1 MSAEAHRKFA
11 CFGGR
16 AGVHIRGVETGAA
29 EEAADR
35 ARERLLDAHR
45 KLSRFDPDSEL
56 SRLNR
61 DPRAAVPATALLLAL
76 AAAVA
81 EAGGRSDGLVDATM
95 LAGIERAGYRESLG
109 EQRPV
114 PLAEALAGHG
124 GRAPA
129 SPDPAARW
137 RSVGADPEAGRVLRP
152 PGVGID
158 SGGIAK
164 GLVADLVAAELGA
177 ARAYAIDC
185 CGDIRIGG
193 SAGQPRRVAV
203 DDPFGGGPLGELRV
217 ADGAVATSGISRR
230 CWVGPDGAVAHHIL
244 DPGSGRPAFTGL
256 VQVTALAPSALLAE
270 VYAKAALLAGPEA
283 GARRL
288 PHGGVLVHD
297 DGSAEFVGI
306 DGEAAAIAVAA

>member
-1 MSAEAHRKFA
+1 MSAEAHRDFA

-16 AGVHIRGVETGAA
+16 ATVHIRGETTQSG
-29 EEAADR
+29 EEAVDR
-35 ARERLLDAHR
+35 ARERLLDAHQR
-45 KLSRFDPDSEL
+45 LTRFSEDSEL
-56 SRLNR
+56 TLLNR
-61 DPRAAVPATALLLAL
+61 DPRAAVPATELLQTL

-81 EAGGRSDGLVDATM
+81 EAGGRSDGLVDAT
-95 LAGIERAGYRESLG
+95 LLGGIERAGYRESLG
-109 EQRPV
+109 EHRPV
-114 PLAEALAGHG
+114 SLAEALAGHT

-137 RSVGADPEAGRVLRP
+137 RLVGADPEAGTIVRP

-203 DDPFGGGPLGELRV
+203 DNPFGGGPLGELRIV
-217 ADGAVATSGISRR
+217 SGAVATSGISRR

-244 DPGSGRPAFTGL
+244 DPASGEPAFTGI
-256 VQVTALAPSALLAE
+256 VQATALAPSALLAE

-283 GARRL
+283 AARWL
-288 PHGGVLVHD
+288 PHGGVLVGD
-297 DGSAEFVGI
+297 DGEAEFVGI
-306 DGEAAAIAVAA
+306 DSGTTAIAVAA

>member
-1 MSAEAHRKFA
+1 MSAEAHREFA

-16 AGVHIRGVETGAA
+16 ASVHIRG
-29 EEAADR
+29 EAPRAGPATADR

-45 KLSRFDPDSEL
+45 RLSRFEPESEL

-61 DPRAAVPATALLLAL
+61 DTRAAVPATELLQAL

-81 EAGGRSDGLVDATM
+81 EAGARSGGLVDAT
-95 LAGIERAGYRESLG
+95 LLGGIERAGYRESLG
-109 EQRPV
+109 ERRPV
-114 PLAEALAGHG
+114 PLAEALAGHR

-137 RSVGADPEAGRVLRP
+137 RAVGADPEAGTVVRP
-152 PGVGID
+152 AGVGID

-193 SAGQPRRVAV
+193 SAGQPRRVAI
-203 DDPFGGGPLGELRV
+203 DNPFGDAPLSELRM
-217 ADGAVATSGISRR
+217 ASGAVATSGISRR

-244 DPGSGRPAFTGL
+244 DPLSGAPAFTGI
-256 VQVTALAPSALLAE
+256 VQATALAPSALLAE
-270 VYAKAALLAGPEA
+270 VYAKAALLAGPA
-283 GARRL
+283 AAARWL
-288 PHGGVLVHD
+288 PHGGVLVFD
-297 DGSAEFVGI
+297 DGGAEFVGI
-306 DGEAAAIAVAA
+306 ESGADAFAVAS